1 MEEGTFEEI
10 AATSALVARTAK
22 RLHKT
27 ADAIS
32 GKWIFEQAQD
42 GNEVCIEKL
51 TECVISLQREFPISV
66 MC

>member
-1 MEEGTFEEI
+1 MNMEEGTFEEI

-42 GNEVCIEKL
+42 GNEVCIE
-51 TECVISLQREFPISV
+51 EIDR
-66 MC
+66 M